1 MWAWQRL
8 NSFILRFIALGK
20 VGNKE
25 KKKWLYAFN
34 ITPLKNME
42 RAELVAQPVGV
53 TEIPFLQEHI
63 EIQVQGPAQE
73 FLLFLIL
80 NVKCVDN
87 DFLAFLFFY
96 DSIQLVQSSWLLL
109 CCDFKALALCLFVI
123 LDRTGLKKNIFV
135 RNLLFPFK

>member
-1 MWAWQRL
+1 MVAKILVFENQSLWQRL
-8 NSFILRFIALGK
+8 NSFNSRFIALGK

-63 EIQVQGPAQE
+63 EIQVKGPA
-73 FLLFLIL
+73 FLTIFSL
-80 NVKCVDN
+80 
-87 DFLAFLFFY
+87 
-96 DSIQLVQSSWLLL
+96 LVISNPDLWCRSKVLVLGLL
-109 CCDFKALALCLFVI
+109 
-123 LDRTGLKKNIFV
+123 
-135 RNLLFPFK
+135 